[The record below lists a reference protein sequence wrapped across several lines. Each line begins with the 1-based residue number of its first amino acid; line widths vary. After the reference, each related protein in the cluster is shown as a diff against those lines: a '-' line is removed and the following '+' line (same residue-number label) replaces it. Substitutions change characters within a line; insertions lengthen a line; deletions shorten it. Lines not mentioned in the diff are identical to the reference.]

1 MELNDERK
9 DDTKVPIWQKANLTI
24 KEASEYSNI
33 GIHKIRELIDLPGCD
48 FVLNIG
54 AKKLIKREM
63 FEKFMKK
70 SIDL

>member
-1 MELNDERK
+1 MELDNEEK
-9 DDTKVPIWQKANLTI
+9 KYTKVPIWQKANLTI

-54 AKKLIKREM
+54 TKRLIKREI
-63 FEKFMKK
+63 FDKFMKK

>member
-1 MELNDERK
+1 LNDERK
-9 DDTKVPIWQKANLTI
+9 DDAKVPIWQKANLTI

-33 GIHKIRELIDLPGCD
+33 GIHKIRELINLPGCD

-54 AKKLIKREM
+54 TKRLIKREM
-63 FEKFMKK
+63 FDKFMKK